1 MGNSFTNYT
10 QTNNI
15 PVIPSAIVSDGIAV
29 WIPIYAMTQMTLAE
43 SYSFPPIG
51 STGMRAII
59 QTHDDTITLRG
70 SLVGDLRYTWKTA
83 LELLADS
90 TKRGSTYVNGVLLV
104 TGMTI
109 RTEMQIQSLVF
120 DNFSAKRHSL
130 DLTLTMVHM
139 PRPKNT
145 IGKLIDAAGS
155 IAIGALGDVAGN

>member
-1 MGNSFTNYT
+1 MGNSFTSYT
-10 QTNNI
+10 QGGLI

-43 SYSFPPIG
+43 SYAFPPVG
-51 STGMRAII
+51 STGLRAIS
-59 QTHDDTITLRG
+59 QTHDDTVTLRG

-90 TKRGSTYVNGVLLV
+90 TKRGGSWVNGVLLV

-130 DLTLTMVHM
+130 DLTMTMVYM
-139 PRPKNT
+139 PRPKNL
-145 IGKLIDAAGS
+145 IGKLVDAAGS
-155 IAIGALGDVAGN
+155 IAVGALGDAAGN